1 MFGLIYLHVPSNM
14 SICSAPTFL
23 NSFPFLANRIT
34 TSRYPTPPST
44 KPPSK
49 LFQTTKIQHKKHPP
63 NKDNLNPKT
72 THQKNH
78 PPTTKQHIF
87 PTKKKHQQKDGF
99 FTQLKPSKNGFF
111 TISSPPNPPQKK
123 GNISTS
129 NHPFTKPSSVI
140 PTGPDKATSDM
151 QLGEGGQGPNLA
163 IGENLH
169 EDEKQNRG
177 DVGEDV
183 GNGFGNVGS
192 WKISSS
198 TKILGIFFWVV
209 WCGWKDEGSLQ
220 DRSGLVLDLEFVCF
234 LFVFFWGGRRLRN
247 VKYLHDRMFDTDKC
261 CFILGKMNEIWNIFE
276 WHMSYVSW

>member
-1 MFGLIYLHVPSNM
+1 
-14 SICSAPTFL
+14 
-23 NSFPFLANRIT
+23 
-34 TSRYPTPPST
+34 
-44 KPPSK
+44 
-49 LFQTTKIQHKKHPP
+49 
-63 NKDNLNPKT
+63 
-72 THQKNH
+72 
-78 PPTTKQHIF
+78 
-87 PTKKKHQQKDGF
+87 
-99 FTQLKPSKNGFF
+99 
-111 TISSPPNPPQKK
+111 
-123 GNISTS
+123 
-129 NHPFTKPSSVI
+129 
-140 PTGPDKATSDM
+140 M

-234 LFVFFWGGRRLRN
+234 LFVFFLGGE
-247 VKYLHDRMFDTDKC
+247 KTTKC
-261 CFILGKMNEIWNIFE
+261 KI
-276 WHMSYVSW
+276 SS